1 MKPQAGW
8 MKPDETTGGV
18 DETTWDGG
26 QGPLKAET
34 RGLTL
39 GRLACGLPHL
49 PPRIRELGVWPCTA
63 FLQHCVSA
71 SSATSL
77 VGLSGLCR

>member
-26 QGPLKAET
+26 QGALKAET
-34 RGLTL
+34 RGLTVVAARF
-39 GRLACGLPHL
+39 GSKCFNTRSPESVRPDPELAGL
-49 PPRIRELGVWPCTA
+49 
-63 FLQHCVSA
+63 
-71 SSATSL
+71 
-77 VGLSGLCR
+77 

>member
-26 QGPLKAET
+26 QGALKAET
-34 RGLTL
+34 RGLTTHTHTHTHTHTL
-39 GRLACGLPHL
+39 FG
-49 PPRIRELGVWPCTA
+49 
-63 FLQHCVSA
+63 
-71 SSATSL
+71 
-77 VGLSGLCR
+77 